1 MPLTVSG
8 AVVISEARKNVKENL
23 KGEIMRGGNKF
34 GKTGKKSLTK
44 GMDVDIM
51 RREFGG

>member
-23 KGEIMRGGNKF
+23 KGKIMRGAEINL
-34 GKTGKKSLTK
+34 GKLEK
-44 GMDVDIM
+44 
-51 RREFGG
+51 RA